1 MRRLLIA
8 GLALSAAAALA
19 IGVAAAADKGK
30 AALDD
35 KAFGEKVRAYLIA
48 HPEVLEEAMAALKVK
63 QDEKAEASLQQ
74 GIAAHREE
82 LEHARNDYAAGTGPV
97 TVVEF
102 FDYRC
107 PYCKVA
113 APQLPDFIKAHKE
126 IRLVFK
132 EFPILSETSTHAAK
146 AAIAAR
152 NQGKYMPVHLALMSA
167 KDLNDESIDKILI
180 ENGVDLQK
188 AKADEAAEATSK
200 EIDQVHALAEALG
213 VDGTPAFVV
222 GGKMIA
228 GWQPD
233 ALAAAIKADG
243 KDHDV
248 ARAK

>member
-1 MRRLLIA
+1 
-8 GLALSAAAALA
+8 
-19 IGVAAAADKGK
+19 
-30 AALDD
+30 
-35 KAFGEKVRAYLIA
+35 
-48 HPEVLEEAMAALKVK
+48 
-63 QDEKAEASLQQ
+63 
-74 GIAAHREE
+74 
-82 LEHARNDYAAGTGPV
+82 
-97 TVVEF
+97 
-102 FDYRC
+102 
-107 PYCKVA
+107 
-113 APQLPDFIKAHKE
+113 
-126 IRLVFK
+126 VFK

-243 KDHDV
+243 KDHAV

>member
-35 KAFGEKVRAYLIA
+35 KAFGEKVRAYLVA
-48 HPEVLEEAMAALKVK
+48 HPEVLEEVMAALKVK
-63 QDEKAEASLQQ
+63 QEEKAQASLTESF
-74 GIAAHREE
+74 AAHRAE

-126 IRLVFK
+126 IRVVFK

-188 AKADEAAEATSK
+188 AKEL
-200 EIDQVHALAEALG
+200 DQVHALAEALG

-233 ALAAAIKADG
+233 ALAAAIKAG
-243 KDHDV
+243 AKDHAV
-248 ARAK
+248 AQAK